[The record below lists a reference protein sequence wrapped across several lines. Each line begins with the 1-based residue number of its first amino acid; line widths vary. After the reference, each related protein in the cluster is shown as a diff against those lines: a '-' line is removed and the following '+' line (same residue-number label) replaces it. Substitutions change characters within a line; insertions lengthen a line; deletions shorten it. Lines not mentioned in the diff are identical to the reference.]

1 MVFFFWKCLI
11 QGNQTVR
18 IFSLV
23 SLVLACSFCRFLHR
37 VDVTKAIFFL
47 SLMQFTLYQHTLS
60 LSVLYPLI
68 HSSKV
73 VDLTTIFLLL
83 AHKLTSV
90 DCSRKK
96 NHIWYIFNPSIVQM
110 QAATTFLYY
119 YWIQYSSVLYY
130 TSVNHLHHWSQSV
143 LQWILFVVTPTVTI
157 ST

>member
-96 NHIWYIFNPSIVQM
+96 NTSDIYLIHQLCKCKQQQHFYIITEFS
-110 QAATTFLYY
+110 T
-119 YWIQYSSVLYY
+119 
-130 TSVNHLHHWSQSV
+130 
-143 LQWILFVVTPTVTI
+143 VVCCITHQ
-157 ST
+157 